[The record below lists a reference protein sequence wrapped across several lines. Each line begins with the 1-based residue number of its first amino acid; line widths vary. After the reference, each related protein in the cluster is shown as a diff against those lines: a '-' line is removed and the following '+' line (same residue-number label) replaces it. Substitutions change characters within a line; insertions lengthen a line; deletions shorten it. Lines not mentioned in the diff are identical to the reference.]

1 MSFNYERAEILVQFG
16 LVVMRLSSLRIWHVL
31 HAGNRR
37 IDTPVPDKRH
47 EIWCSLVLTREM
59 SCASRGDKD
68 LKSAILHT

>member
-1 MSFNYERAEILVQFG
+1 MVQFG
-16 LVVMRLSSLRIWHVL
+16 FVAMRLPSVLIWLVLRVE
-31 HAGNRR
+31 NRR

-47 EIWCSLVLTREM
+47 EEIWSSLVLTREM